1 MGYSPYRVLRI
12 LYLRGKF
19 TKHQCA
25 MAKLIPHRPKYRDR
39 SLPIYYVMHGEF
51 FLRSRPTSVRDPRSP
66 AQLLQRL
73 RMRVAS
79 HFLAG
84 FRPVVE
90 LGFAPRILENYRRVG
105 GYQQAL
111 GHLLTNG
118 LITRA
123 DSVSLVPEKV
133 LLSEGRESPLGAVRV
148 AVVGRQMEI
157 GWTGAL
163 PVRNE
168 MMLIGIW
175 NRTEGKARCELEP
188 CSADMKSLALNL
200 PKGWNR
206 AYLDVW
212 IAPWKPGE
220 KGRFNSTYAAVS
232 PVKIPAGVVRNTHPD
247 SAESKRH
254 AEDASACVSGA
265 DTTGRVPDSKG
276 VASTPQHHNP
286 HIPPVPSLRLADV
299 GGARGPVTRYISKPM
314 RYRRLRA
321 DFFSGRRE

>member
-1 MGYSPYRVLRI
+1 M
-12 LYLRGKF
+12 
-19 TKHQCA
+19 
-25 MAKLIPHRPKYRDR
+25 
-39 SLPIYYVMHGEF
+39 
-51 FLRSRPTSVRDPRSP
+51 RSRPTSVRDPRSP

-84 FRPVVE
+84 FRLVVE

-133 LLSEGRESPLGAVRV
+133 LLSEGRESPLGDVRV

-175 NRTEGKARCELEP
+175 NRTEQCRHEKPCVQPPEGVEQGLPRCVD
-188 CSADMKSLALNL
+188 CTVAA
-200 PKGWNR
+200 W
-206 AYLDVW
+206 
-212 IAPWKPGE
+212 GE
-220 KGRFNSTYAAVS
+220 GAV
-232 PVKIPAGVVRNTHPD
+232 
-247 SAESKRH
+247 
-254 AEDASACVSGA
+254 
-265 DTTGRVPDSKG
+265 
-276 VASTPQHHNP
+276 
-286 HIPPVPSLRLADV
+286 
-299 GGARGPVTRYISKPM
+299 
-314 RYRRLRA
+314 
-321 DFFSGRRE
+321 

>member
-1 MGYSPYRVLRI
+1 MARI
-12 LYLRGKF
+12 
-19 TKHQCA
+19 
-25 MAKLIPHRPKYRDR
+25 IPHRPKYRDR

-79 HFLAG
+79 HFLTG

-90 LGFAPRILENYRRVG
+90 LGFAPRILENFRRVG

-118 LITRA
+118 LITSA
-123 DSVSLVPEKV
+123 DSVALVPEKV

-175 NRTEGKARCELEP
+175 NRTEGKARCELVP
-188 CSADMKSLALNL
+188 CSAEMKSLALNL

-212 IAPWKPGE
+212 VAPWKPGE

-232 PVKIPAGVVRNTHPD
+232 PVKTPVGVVKNTYPD
-247 SAESKRH
+247 SAESKGQ
-254 AEDASACVSGA
+254 AEGASTSVSGTA
-265 DTTGRVPDSKG
+265 VAGRMPDSKG
-276 VASTPQHHNP
+276 VASPSKPHNP
-286 HIPPVPSLRLADV
+286 HIPPAPSLRLADV
-299 GGARGPVTRYISKPM
+299 GGARGPVTRYIPKVV

>member
-19 TKHQCA
+19 TKHQHA
-25 MAKLIPHRPKYRDR
+25 MAKIIPHRPKYRDR

-51 FLRSRPTSVRDPRSP
+51 FLRSRPTSIRDPRSP

-105 GYQQAL
+105 GYQRAL

-118 LITRA
+118 LITSA
-123 DSVSLVPEKV
+123 DSVALVPEKV
-133 LLSEGRESPLGAVRV
+133 QLSEGRDSPLGTVRV

-175 NRTEGKARCELEP
+175 NRTEGKARCELVP
-188 CSADMKSLALNL
+188 CSTGEKGLAINL

-212 IAPWKPGE
+212 VAPWRPGE
-220 KGRFNSTYAAVS
+220 KGRYNSTYAAVS
-232 PVKIPAGVVRNTHPD
+232 PVKKPVGVVKEACPD
-247 SAESKRH
+247 LAESKGQ
-254 AEDASACVSGA
+254 AEDAGACVSGA
-265 DTTGRVPDSKG
+265 DSTVRMPDSKG
-276 VASTPQHHNP
+276 VASTQKYHNP

-299 GGARGPVTRYISKPM
+299 GGARGPVTRYISKPE

>member
-1 MGYSPYRVLRI
+1 M
-12 LYLRGKF
+12 
-19 TKHQCA
+19 
-25 MAKLIPHRPKYRDR
+25 
-39 SLPIYYVMHGEF
+39 
-51 FLRSRPTSVRDPRSP
+51 RSRPTSVRDPRSP

-133 LLSEGRESPLGAVRV
+133 LLSEGRESPLGDVRV

-175 NRTEGKARCELEP
+175 NRTEGKARCELVP
-188 CSADMKSLALNL
+188 CSAEMKSLEIDL

-232 PVKIPAGVVRNTHPD
+232 PVKIPAGVVKNTHPD
-247 SAESKRH
+247 SAESKGH

-265 DTTGRVPDSKG
+265 DTTGRVPDNKD
-276 VASTPQHHNP
+276 VAFTQKHHNP

-299 GGARGPVTRYISKPM
+299 GGARGPVTRYITKPA

>member
-1 MGYSPYRVLRI
+1 M
-12 LYLRGKF
+12 
-19 TKHQCA
+19 
-25 MAKLIPHRPKYRDR
+25 
-39 SLPIYYVMHGEF
+39 
-51 FLRSRPTSVRDPRSP
+51 RSRPTSVRDPRSP

-133 LLSEGRESPLGAVRV
+133 LLSEGRDSPLGTVRV

-175 NRTEGKARCELEP
+175 NRTEGKARCELVP
-188 CSADMKSLALNL
+188 CSADMKSLAFNL

-232 PVKIPAGVVRNTHPD
+232 PVKIPAGIVKNTHPD
-247 SAESKRH
+247 SAESKGR

-265 DTTGRVPDSKG
+265 DTTGRMPDSKG
-276 VASTPQHHNP
+276 VASTSKHHNP

-314 RYRRLRA
+314 RYRRLRT

>member
-1 MGYSPYRVLRI
+1 
-12 LYLRGKF
+12 
-19 TKHQCA
+19 
-25 MAKLIPHRPKYRDR
+25 
-39 SLPIYYVMHGEF
+39 MHGEF

-90 LGFAPRILENYRRVG
+90 LGFAPRILENFRRVG
-105 GYQQAL
+105 AYQQAL

-118 LITRA
+118 LITST
-123 DSVSLVPEKV
+123 DSVTIVPEKV
-133 LLSEGRESPLGAVRV
+133 QLSEGRESPLGAVRV

-175 NRTEGKARCELEP
+175 NRTEGKARCELVP
-188 CSADMKSLALNL
+188 CSAEMKSLALNL

-212 IAPWKPGE
+212 VAPWKPGE

-232 PVKIPAGVVRNTHPD
+232 PVKIPAGVVKNTYPD
-247 SAESKRH
+247 SAESKGQ
-254 AEDASACVSGA
+254 AEGVGTSVSGTA
-265 DTTGRVPDSKG
+265 VAGRMPDSKG
-276 VASTPQHHNP
+276 VASPSKPHNP
-286 HIPPVPSLRLADV
+286 HIPPAPSLRLADV
-299 GGARGPVTRYISKPM
+299 GGARGPVTRYIPKVV